1 LNIPLVDLSRQYAEV
16 ESLIAAGWSKVID
29 NSSYILGPE
38 VAGFEAA
45 FAEFCQVSQCVGVGN
60 GTDALELALRAL
72 GIGPGDEVIL
82 PANTFIATALAPI
95 RAGISIRLVD
105 CDPSTYLID
114 VEQAVAA
121 VGPRTKAIIPVH
133 LFGQM
138 APVEELAR
146 LHPNLFIVEDAA
158 QSQGASRYGRRAGS
172 VGHVA
177 GTSFYPGK
185 NLGAFG
191 DAGAVLTNDSDVADR
206 VRMLRNWGSDRK
218 YHHPVAGF
226 NSRLDTLQAVVL
238 SAKLTRVSDWND
250 QRRAAA
256 IYYDSLLSDFEQLTL
271 PTTLPGNEHV
281 YHLYVVEVDDRDR
294 ILAALHQA
302 GIGAGVHYPVPIH
315 LQGALASLGHKA
327 GDFRHA
333 EAAASRI
340 LSLPMFPGLLT
351 AEQERVA
358 EVLSACLK

>member
-1 LNIPLVDLSRQYAEV
+1 MNIPLVDLSRQYDEV
-16 ESLIAAGWSKVID
+16 EGLIAAGWSNVMKQ
-29 NSSYILGPE
+29 SSYILGPE
-38 VAGFEAA
+38 VAEFERT
-45 FAEFCQVSQCVGVGN
+45 FAEFCQVGHCIGVGN

-95 RAGISIRLVD
+95 RAGISVRLVD
-105 CDPSTYLID
+105 CVPGTHLID
-114 VEQAVAA
+114 IEQAVAA
-121 VGPRTKAIIPVH
+121 VGPRTKALMPVH

-138 APVEELAR
+138 APVEELAEH
-146 LHPNLFIVEDAA
+146 LPDLFIVEDAA
-158 QSQGASRYGRRAGS
+158 QAQGASRYGRRAGS

-191 DAGAVLTNDSDVADR
+191 DAGAVMTHDVDAADR
-206 VRMLRNWGSDRK
+206 IRTLRNWGSDRK

-238 SAKLTRVSDWND
+238 SAKLTRLVDWND
-250 QRRAAA
+250 QRRTAA
-256 IYYDSLLSDFEQLTL
+256 IYYDSLLSGYEQMTL
-271 PTTLPGNEHV
+271 PTTLAGNVHI

-294 ILAALHQA
+294 VLAALNSA

-315 LQGALASLGHKA
+315 LQGALAHLGHQA
-327 GDFRHA
+327 GDFPHA
-333 EAAASRI
+333 EAAASRM
-340 LSLPMFPGLLT
+340 LSLPMFPGIRT
-351 AEQERVA
+351 GEQDRVA
-358 EVLSACLK
+358 EVISECLS

>member
-1 LNIPLVDLSRQYAEV
+1 MNIRLVDLSRQYAEV
-16 ESLIAAGWSKVID
+16 EGLIAAGWSNVID
-29 NSSYILGPE
+29 HSSYILGPE
-38 VAGFEAA
+38 VAEFERA
-45 FAEFCQVSQCVGVGN
+45 FAEFCQVSQCVGVSN
-60 GTDALELALRAL
+60 GTDALELALRAF

-105 CDPSTYLID
+105 CVPGTYLID
-114 VEQAVAA
+114 TERVAEA
-121 VGPRTKAIIPVH
+121 VGPRTKAIMPVH

-138 APVEELAR
+138 APVEELTR
-146 LHPNLFIVEDAA
+146 QHPDLFIVEDAA
-158 QSQGASRYGRRAGS
+158 QSQGATRFGRRAGS

-191 DAGAVLTNDSDVADR
+191 DAGAVMTNDVAAADR
-206 VRMLRNWGSDRK
+206 VRSLGNWGSDRK

-238 SAKLTRVSDWND
+238 SAKLTRLVDWND

-256 IYYDSLLSDFEQLTL
+256 VYYDSLLSGHEQVTL

-281 YHLYVVEVDDRDR
+281 FHLYVVEVDDRDR
-294 ILAALHQA
+294 TLADLHSA
-302 GIGAGVHYPVPIH
+302 GIGAGIHYPVPIH
-315 LQGALASLGHKA
+315 LQGALAHLGHEA
-327 GDFRHA
+327 GDFQYA
-333 EAAASRI
+333 EAAATRM
-340 LSLPMFPGLLT
+340 LSLPMFPGILR
-351 AEQERVA
+351 AEQDRVA
-358 EVLSACLK
+358 EVLFASLR

>member
-1 LNIPLVDLSRQYAEV
+1 MNIPLVDLSRQYAEV
-16 ESLIAAGWSKVID
+16 EGLVAAGWSSVID
-29 NSSYILGPE
+29 HSSYILGPE
-38 VAGFEAA
+38 VAEFERT
-45 FAEFCQVSQCVGVGN
+45 FAEFCQVSQCIGVGN
-60 GTDALELALRAL
+60 GTDALELALRGL

-105 CDPSTYLID
+105 CVPGTYLID
-114 VEQAVAA
+114 TEQVAAA
-121 VGPRTKAIIPVH
+121 VGPRTRAIMPVH

-146 LHPNLFIVEDAA
+146 QHPDLFIVEDAA

-191 DAGAVLTNDSDVADR
+191 DAGAVMTNDVDAADR
-206 VRMLRNWGSDRK
+206 VRTLRNWGSDRK

-238 SAKLTRVSDWND
+238 SAKLTRLVDWNE

-256 IYYDSLLSDFEQLTL
+256 VYYESLLSGLEQLTL

-294 ILAALHQA
+294 VLAALHDA

-315 LQGALASLGHKA
+315 LQGALANLGHSA
-327 GDFRHA
+327 GDFPHA
-333 EAAASRI
+333 EAAASRM
-340 LSLPMFPGLLT
+340 LSLPMFPGIQT
-351 AEQERVA
+351 VEQDRVA
-358 EVLSACLK
+358 EVISECLS